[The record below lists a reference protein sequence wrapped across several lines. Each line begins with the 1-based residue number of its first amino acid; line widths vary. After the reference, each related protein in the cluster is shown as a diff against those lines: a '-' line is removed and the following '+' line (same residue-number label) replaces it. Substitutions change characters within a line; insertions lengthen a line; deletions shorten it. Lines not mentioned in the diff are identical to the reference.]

1 MNTEVKT
8 DVSGKWVAR
17 ENVDAIVK
25 SAVQECIDILNDQ
38 KNYNRCTYTT
48 TDLDRAQ
55 CVTAELVK
63 KIKQRFEMT

>member
-17 ENVDAIVK
+17 ENVEVIVK
-25 SAVQECIDILNDQ
+25 NVVQECIDILNDQ

-48 TDLDRAQ
+48 FDLDKAQ
-55 CVTAELVK
+55 CVTSEVVK

>member
-8 DVSGKWVAR
+8 DVSGKWVAK
-17 ENVDAIVK
+17 ENVEVIVK
-25 SAVQECIDILNDQ
+25 NVVQECIDILNDQ

-63 KIKQRFEMT
+63 KIKQRFEIT